1 MQGDGRKKKAVSLNN
16 EKEQQSW
23 GGKGQNKLEIWSVCE
38 FFWLRKLRKWC
49 SNKHKWKNN
58 RIMVYTIWF
67 IRPTQTQLCLPKSSV
82 LISALCKSKGR
93 KWAQWEIHVGPLTRA
108 ELSINNWVCC
118 SGLHLPRA
126 AKLLL
131 TAAASSCQ
139 PSSQTDQLPQINPH
153 YFKPIPSF
161 FPRNRKSPFQRL
173 FQKLQLWARHRQ
185 EGISHGHGF
194 TSSVWKVFQCF
205 TRWPQPWTVVSITE
219 AQNHRNAGTFPGGV
233 SHPRKPGWN
242 VFIIPSVYLLQLKS
256 VLAAVWE
263 WE

>member
-67 IRPTQTQLCLPKSSV
+67 IWPTQTQLCLPKSST
-82 LISALCKSKGR
+82 LISVLCKSKGR
-93 KWAQWEIHVGPLTRA
+93 MWAQWEIHVGPLTRA

-118 SGLHLPRA
+118 SELHLPRA

-153 YFKPIPSF
+153 YFKPIPSS
-161 FPRNRKSPFQRL
+161 FPR
-173 FQKLQLWARHRQ
+173 
-185 EGISHGHGF
+185 
-194 TSSVWKVFQCF
+194 SSKVSLPETVPKTAAMSASQTGGNFSWPWIHIQCLE
-205 TRWPQPWTVVSITE
+205 VVPAFHCLDTTLNSCVTE
-219 AQNHRNAGTFPGGV
+219 ALNHRNVGSFPGGA
-233 SHPRKPGWN
+233 SHPRQPGWN